1 MWLQSK
7 TLMFTEFNYAVNNIG
22 PLPHLH
28 QGAVHGIYW
37 ASRVLAAV
45 NSGGSVSAL
54 TFEALGGPYAG
65 GKPTGYA
72 IYGAPS
78 QQPKSLKGSIV
89 SGVGQIF
96 AHLADVGKVLL

>member
-1 MWLQSK
+1 M
-7 TLMFTEFNYAVNNIG
+7 
-22 PLPHLH
+22 
-28 QGAVHGIYW
+28 
-37 ASRVLAAV
+37 
-45 NSGGSVSAL
+45 

-78 QQPKSLKGSIV
+78 QQPKSLEGSIV